1 MARKGKYTYNPQT
14 KKWTKTT
21 NSKSSSSKKSSSKK
35 SSLKRSSSKKKN
47 KSSSKKKGS
56 GNLSGSGKSKNTS
69 SGSATKKYNNIEVN
83 TLQGQLNYIVTEE
96 TIKLKSG
103 DTVQLKGLG
112 KFLSGK
118 YYVKEVNRLL
128 SSQGY
133 SHSAVLIKTDFG
145 DSLKEVKTTT
155 KTKSCSKTSGTGSKK
170 VSTNS
175 KKRKHKVKKGE
186 SLYSIAKKYYKKGS
200 KWKKIYN
207 ANKKKIG
214 KNKGKKKK
222 LKKGMVLIIP

>member
-21 NSKSSSSKKSSSKK
+21 NSKRTKTTSSKSSSSKVHQRKRAVPRKAVPRKSS
-35 SSLKRSSSKKKN
+35 
-47 KSSSKKKGS
+47 S

-69 SGSATKKYNNIEVN
+69 SGSATKKYNNIEVK

-103 DTVQLKGLG
+103 DTVRLKGLG
-112 KFLSGK
+112 GFLSGK

-145 DSLKEVKTTT
+145 DSLKDVKTTT
-155 KTKSCSKTSGTGSKK
+155 KTKSGSRTSGTGSKK
-170 VSTNS
+170 VSTKS

-186 SLYSIAKKYYKKGS
+186 SLYSIAKKYYKKGF
-200 KWKKIYN
+200 KWKNIYN

>member
-21 NSKSSSSKKSSSKK
+21 SSKSSSSKKSSSKK
-35 SSLKRSSSKKKN
+35 NSISSKK

-69 SGSATKKYNNIEVN
+69 SGSATKKYNNIEVK

-128 SSQGY
+128 SSKGY

-155 KTKSCSKTSGTGSKK
+155 KTKSGSKTSGTGSKK
-170 VSTNS
+170 VSTKS

-214 KNKGKKKK
+214 KNKGNKKK